1 MKAVQ
6 ISQTGGPEV
15 LKYVDVPDPSPGQ
28 GQAVVDL
35 KAIGVNFTD
44 INSRNG
50 TNPPASLPTI
60 LGLEGAGVVSAVGQ
74 GVTEVKVGDRVAYSS
89 NPASY
94 AEKVVV
100 PAARLVKLPGALKFQ
115 DGAAVMLQGMT
126 AHYLCH
132 STYPLKAGETALVHA
147 AAGGVGLLLIQ
158 MAKALGAR
166 VIGTVSTEEKARLA
180 CQAGADHVINYTE
193 QDFEAEVSK
202 ITGGAGVEVV
212 YDSVGKTTFDK
223 SIACLK
229 PRGYM
234 ALYGQASG
242 PVPPVPMSVLNSKSL
257 FLTRPGLA
265 HHTRTRDELLQR
277 AGDVLG
283 WIASGKLKLHIHGEF
298 PLKDAP
304 EAHRQLAGRLTTGK
318 LLLIP

>member
-1 MKAVQ
+1 MKAVR

-15 LKYVDVPDPSPGQ
+15 LKYVDAPDPCPGQ
-28 GQAVVDL
+28 GQVVVDL
-35 KAIGVNFTD
+35 KAIGINFTD
-44 INSRNG
+44 VLSRSG
-50 TNPPASLPTI
+50 VNPPASLPAI

-100 PAARLVKLPGALKFQ
+100 PSARLVKLPGALKFQ

-132 STYPLKAGETALVHA
+132 STYPLKAGETALIHA

-166 VIGTVSTEEKARLA
+166 VIGTVSTEDKAQLA
-180 CQAGADHVINYTE
+180 RQAGADHVVNYAE

-223 SIACLK
+223 SIASLK

-242 PVPPVPMSVLNSKSL
+242 PVPPVPVSVLNSKSL

-265 HHTRTRDELLQR
+265 HYTRTRDELLQR

-283 WIASGKLKLHIHGEF
+283 WVSSGKLKLHIHGEF
-298 PLKDAP
+298 PLRDAP